1 MHNIFS
7 VIPNKEERLRVAR
20 ALARIANNLEGV
32 TIQLPQAS
40 VVQALKQELENS
52 TFEGSVQIAF
62 ARKVAVGLDVS
73 SSSYHFKDNE
83 LLLHKILEGK
93 KIYLTSYVNEV

>member
-1 MHNIFS
+1 MNNIFS
-7 VIPNKEERLRVAR
+7 VIPKKEERIRVAIT
-20 ALARIANNLEGV
+20 LARIANNLEGV

-52 TFEGSVQIAF
+52 TFEGSVQNAF

-73 SSSYHFKDNE
+73 ESSYHFKDNE

-93 KIYLTSYVNEV
+93 RIHLNSYK